1 MPRTEL
7 PRPQASKSPGQR
19 RRNQSRRGS
28 RIKNQEG
35 LPMPREEHASW
46 GHGSDRT
53 QNGPWVDKRGPSL
66 LTGMIIRR
74 DGEQDDMEMRG
85 K

>member
-19 RRNQSRRGS
+19 RRNRPGEAPGV
-28 RIKNQEG
+28 KNQEG
-35 LPMPREEHASW
+35 LPMPREEHASR

-53 QNGPWVDKRGPSL
+53 QIGPWVDKRGPSL
-66 LTGMIIRR
+66 LTGRIIRR
-74 DGEQDDMEMRG
+74 DGEQDNMEMRG